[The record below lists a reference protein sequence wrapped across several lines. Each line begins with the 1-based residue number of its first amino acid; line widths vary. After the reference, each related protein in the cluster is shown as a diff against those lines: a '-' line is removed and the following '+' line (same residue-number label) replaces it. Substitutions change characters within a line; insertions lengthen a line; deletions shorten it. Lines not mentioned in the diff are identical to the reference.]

1 MYTGELVKDIERK
14 LKGGDFMVALLG
26 IPHDRNSSFMRGAA
40 SAPKEIRRALFSD
53 ATTLIT
59 ESGIDLGRKGAM
71 GDLGDLS
78 FRRREDIGET
88 IEKIGSAASIIIEH
102 GKKPIFLGGDHFVT
116 YPIIKALGKKIDDLT
131 IIHLDAHADIYDS
144 YGGNIYSHASPFAR
158 IMEERLVSRL
168 VTVGVRTMNE
178 HQREQVKRFGI
189 EVVRM
194 SEVGEGGGASRLSR
208 LDLGGRPVYVSFDM
222 DVLDPA
228 FAPGVSHHEPGGMT
242 TRLAIDLINSLDAE
256 IVGADVVE
264 LNPGR
269 DVSGIT
275 AAAAAKI
282 VKEIAG
288 KMIEE

>member
-1 MYTGELVKDIERK
+1 
-14 LKGGDFMVALLG
+14 
-26 IPHDRNSSFMRGAA
+26 MRGAA

-53 ATTLIT
+53 ATTLMT
-59 ESGIDLGRKGAM
+59 ESGVDLGREGAM

-78 FRRREDIGET
+78 FRRREDIRET
-88 IEKIGSAASIIIEH
+88 IEKIGGAVSAINER

-116 YPIIKALGKKIDDLT
+116 YPVIRALGKKIDALT
-131 IIHLDAHADIYDS
+131 IVHLDAHADIYDS

-158 IMEERLVSRL
+158 IMEERLASRL
-168 VTVGVRTMNE
+168 ITIGVRTMND
-178 HQREQVKRFGI
+178 HQREQVKRFGV
-189 EVVRM
+189 EVVRI
-194 SEVGEGGGASRLSR
+194 SEIGEAGGVSKLDR

-242 TRLAIDLINSLDAE
+242 TRQAIDLIDSIDAE

-264 LNPGR
+264 LNPRR
-269 DVSGIT
+269 DGSGIT

-288 KMIEE
+288 VMIGE